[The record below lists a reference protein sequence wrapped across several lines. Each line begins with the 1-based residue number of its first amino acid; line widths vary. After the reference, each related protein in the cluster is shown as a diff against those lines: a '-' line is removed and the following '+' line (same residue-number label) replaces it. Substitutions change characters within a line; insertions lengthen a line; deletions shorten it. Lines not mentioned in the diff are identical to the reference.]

1 LLNLTLREEKETP
14 LTANA
19 LLQGSPTGPLKQIQ
33 TFEGT

>member
-19 LLQGSPTGPLKQIQ
+19 LLESPTGPLKQIQ
-33 TFEGT
+33 TFDGT